1 MSKHAKPETPLE
13 RADRLIAE
21 LSDEP
26 YVNGLHRADTA
37 YLDISPY
44 FASFQEQVNNMIYNM
59 QKACAGFPS
68 IKDWA

>member
-13 RADRLIAE
+13 RADRLISE
-21 LSDEP
+21 LSDES

-37 YLDISPY
+37 YLEISPH
-44 FASFQEQVNNMIYNM
+44 FASFQEQINNMIYNM
-59 QKACAGFPS
+59 RQACANFAS